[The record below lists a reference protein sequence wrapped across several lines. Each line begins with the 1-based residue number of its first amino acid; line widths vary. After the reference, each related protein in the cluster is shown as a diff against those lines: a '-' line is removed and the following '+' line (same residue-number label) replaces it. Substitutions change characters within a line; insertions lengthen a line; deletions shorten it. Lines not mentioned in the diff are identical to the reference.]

1 MTSLNDMK
9 SSSKT
14 KPKQCIENL
23 HQYHT
28 SEANADS
35 VWLNTINSAQ
45 DAILVYDEKL
55 NVTNAN
61 QSAAVFLGQTI
72 GQLIGKSHTQLFH
85 QPSLSADE
93 CPVEKIQKTN
103 KQYETEIQ
111 VVGTEK
117 WLKSSAYPIFDGRGD
132 ISGVIHFVRDI
143 TENKCVQDMLRQSKE
158 RLELVLKG
166 ADLGMWDWNLRTG
179 EVIFN
184 QRWAQ
189 MIDYEL
195 NEIEPH
201 VSSWEKLVHPDDMPE
216 TMKRLNAHLEGKTG
230 FYESEHR
237 MRTKTGE
244 WKWILDRGRIV
255 QWDQNGK
262 PLRMSGT
269 HLDITEQKKITRELE
284 ENRSNLRSFFD
295 SVENLL
301 SVMDMQGTIIEVNQ
315 SLKMRLGY
323 SGKELIGRNVLTLH
337 PEQYHQQ
344 AKAIVQAMIEGKTNT
359 CPLPLITKNG
369 QYIPAETY
377 VVKGQWSGQEV
388 FFGVSKDISA
398 LKESEEKFSKA
409 FYGSATLMAIS
420 TIEGG
425 RFVEVNDRFLQ
436 VLSYTR
442 EEVIGKTS
450 EELGLFVDI
459 SQREEVKQKV
469 QKQGFARDCELPI
482 LTKHGDVRYAIFNA
496 DLLQLQNKQYIL
508 IVAND
513 ITDLRNNQKKL
524 RDSQERLRRAR
535 NTLEK
540 KVHQRTAQ
548 LQQSQEQL
556 RELYS
561 RVQSTQEKD
570 RKQISHEIHDELGTA
585 LTALKYDLA
594 WIQRKLTNP
603 SAVIVKKIN
612 TMSEAIGSII
622 ETVQKICTQ
631 LRPGLLDDMGLAA
644 AMEWQANKFAMM
656 AEIVCKT
663 DLDETLNLNQDH
675 STLLFRIFQELLT
688 NILRHAKANKVQVN
702 LKQKNGE
709 VFLEVIDNGIGIT
722 KEQMSDRNSL
732 GLIGIHERVII
743 YGGSFEIKGFASK
756 GTTAIV
762 TLPVRKGAN
771 NDQGVDL

>member
-14 KPKQCIENL
+14 KPKQCIEHL

-323 SGKELIGRNVLTLH
+323 SGKELIGQNILNLH

-344 AKAIVQAMIEGKTNT
+344 AKAIVQDMIQGKTNT
-359 CPLPLITKNG
+359 CPLPLITKDG
-369 QYIPAETY
+369 QFIPAETY
-377 VVKGQWSGQEV
+377 VVRGLWSGQEV
-388 FFGVSKDISA
+388 FFGVSKDISD

-409 FYGSATLMAIS
+409 FQGSATLMAIS
-420 TIEGG
+420 TIEDG
-425 RFVEVNDRFLQ
+425 RFIEVNDRFLRTLGYQ
-436 VLSYTR
+436 R
-442 EEVIGKTS
+442 DEVIGKTS
-450 EELGLFVDI
+450 EELGLFMDL
-459 SQREEVKQKV
+459 SQREAVKRKV
-469 QKQGFARDCELPI
+469 QKQGYARDYELSI
-482 LTKHGDVRYAIFNA
+482 LTKQGDVRCAIFNA
-496 DLLQLQNKQYIL
+496 DRLQLQNNQYIL
-508 IVAND
+508 TVAND

-524 RDSQERLRRAR
+524 HDSQQRLRQAR

-540 KVHQRTAQ
+540 KVQQRTAQ
-548 LQQSQEQL
+548 LQQSQQQL

-570 RKQISHEIHDELGTA
+570 RKHISREIHDELGTA

-594 WIQRKLTNP
+594 WIQRKLINP
-603 SAVIVKKIN
+603 SAVIVKKIS
-612 TMSEAIGSII
+612 TMSGAIDSII

-644 AMEWQANKFAMM
+644 AMEWQANKFAKM
-656 AEIVCKT
+656 AEIACKT
-663 DLDETLNLNQDH
+663 DFDEMINLNQDH
-675 STLLFRIFQELLT
+675 ATLLFRIFQELLT
-688 NILRHAKANKVQVN
+688 NILRHANASRIQIS
-702 LKQKNGE
+702 LKQHDSKAI
-709 VFLEVIDNGIGIT
+709 LEVTDNGVGIT
-722 KEQMSDRNSL
+722 KEQISDNNSL
-732 GLIGIHERVII
+732 GLIGIHERVTI
-743 YGGSFEIKGFASK
+743 YGGSFEIKGTAKK
-756 GTTAIV
+756 GTIAKVI
-762 TLPVRKGAN
+762 LPIEKGL
-771 NDQGVDL
+771 NDDKSINL